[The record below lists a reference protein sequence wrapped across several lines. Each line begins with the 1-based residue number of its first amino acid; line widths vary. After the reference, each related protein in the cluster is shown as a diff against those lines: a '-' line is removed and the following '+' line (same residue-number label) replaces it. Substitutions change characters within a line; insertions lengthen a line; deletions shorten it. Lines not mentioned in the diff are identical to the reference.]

1 MRGKRETGKGG
12 EEQKKGKKK
21 KRGEGKGG
29 GRKEKC
35 EEERKRKEQEKE
47 GEKKRGERGRSEALG
62 MKPRQPTV
70 SGEVRTAPERMRM
83 KRDGWGERRKGKTPE
98 ERDKK
103 GGNRGNVPPPVS
115 P

>member
-1 MRGKRETGKGG
+1 
-12 EEQKKGKKK
+12 
-21 KRGEGKGG
+21 
-29 GRKEKC
+29 
-35 EEERKRKEQEKE
+35 
-47 GEKKRGERGRSEALG
+47 